1 MKVSIITIGDEI
13 LIGQVIDSNSARI
26 GQMIQDLGWTISD
39 ERSEILYTLSEAKT
53 KSDIIFITGGLGPTN
68 DDITKSI
75 LAEFFQSNLVF
86 SEKNYSHLES
96 LLKPRNIPITESHKS
111 QCFVP
116 EIANLLD
123 NQMGTAMGLHIEQD
137 QRIWFAMP
145 GVPYEMDLCY
155 KISRKV

>member
-26 GQMIQDLGWTISD
+26 GQMIQDLGLRVNFKWTISD

-111 QCFVP
+111 QCYVP

-137 QRIWFAMP
+137 QKIWFACL
-145 GVPYEMDLCY
+145 VYLTRWS
-155 KISRKV
+155 IS